1 MSIEKDIFIST
12 EIVKSET
19 ILSMEISFP
28 EWLQKEID
36 ERGWSWNKLS
46 EMAGLSSG
54 TIYNIKD
61 GTRGVGENSLSAIA
75 KALKMPQEEVFRA
88 AGLLKPRKGDAR
100 AERLLYQI
108 EQLEDADQET
118 VEMFVGALLEKR
130 NKKNT
135 VSKST
140 TS

>member
-1 MSIEKDIFIST
+1 
-12 EIVKSET
+12 
-19 ILSMEISFP
+19 MEISFP
-28 EWLQKEID
+28 EWLQREID

-46 EMAGLSSG
+46 DIAGLSSG

-88 AGLLKPRKGDAR
+88 AGLLKPKKSDAR

-108 EQLEDADQET
+108 EQLDEDDQET
-118 VEMFVGALLEKR
+118 IETFVGALLEKR
-130 NKKNT
+130 HKKNT
-135 VSKST
+135 VTKPAAP
-140 TS
+140 